1 MSDVIDESVAEL
13 ITKETAI
20 TQANAKMARFAY
32 TEAAYTADTVAG
44 VPDYSYNQ
52 EQNIPLGSSSVLETN
67 ATVLDKGVRSQA
79 SSLPRMVVNHF
90 FGRASYNL
98 NKIHDRFLAFLNT
111 FKKHLAQD
119 NNLYSATRVYTEGD
133 VCFILYT
140 FTDSSG
146 ADRKSLRMF
155 RAIYASG
162 SFSNQSPLI
171 NDEVNTT
178 YWSECDYLSSFGKP
192 NGVATLDSDGRLPYS
207 QLPESSIEYKGNWD
221 ASTNTPALAD
231 GTGTNGDFY
240 IVSVGGTQDLGSGSI
255 TFLENDRVI
264 YDGANGVWEKL
275 SGGAVKTV
283 NAKSPDSQGNVSL
296 TGADI
301 NVSASCTTKVN
312 TILEESVTEVN
323 GKCTASGCHSV
334 TLTGD
339 DIEVSG
345 SVTDTLGCV
354 ASLTG
359 AVTDIADANTATG
372 TASLALGITS
382 LVATR
387 GDLSALCTTCKDN
400 LVVAMNELYDLIASS
415 GGTPLAYFTNCYG
428 TSCCG
433 MSGNTCGNVILA
445 NGVTVSA
452 YDKCSILIG
461 VNPNTCSHTSNSAYN
476 IAIAINGRVFNGA
489 SNAILLGRDSCVANS
504 AVAIGS
510 TNRAC
515 GTSSIAI
522 GTFACGSANCSIA
535 IGKSACAKV
544 IGSVAIGNAV
554 STYEVTCGT
563 ATICVTT
570 AVGDIISGLI
580 TGDNWMIQCDMFNAL
595 STLNLNTGTHM
606 MFGCLLGCNSSCS
619 FITKCISVSTSSIS
633 IYSLR
638 EYNCSS
644 TVCCVVVNC
653 SCADCIAYCLKF
665 TIFK

>member
-1 MSDVIDESVAEL
+1 MSDIIDESVTEL

-32 TEAAYTADTVAG
+32 TEEAYTEDNAAG
-44 VPDYSYNQ
+44 VQNYSFNQ

-67 ATVLDKGVRSQA
+67 ATVLDKGLRSQA

-111 FKKHLAQD
+111 FRKHLSQD
-119 NNLYSATRVYTEGD
+119 NNLYSDSRIYTEGD

-155 RAIYASG
+155 RAVYTG
-162 SFSNQSPLI
+162 GTFSNQSPLVE
-171 NDEVNTT
+171 DEVNTT

-255 TFLENDRVI
+255 AFLENDRVI
-264 YDGANGVWEKL
+264 YDGATRVWEKL

-301 NVSASCTTKVN
+301 NVSAFCMTKVN
-312 TILEESVTEVN
+312 TILEKAVTEVN
-323 GKCTASGCHSV
+323 GKCVASNCHSV

-339 DIEVSG
+339 DIKVSG
-345 SVTDTLGCV
+345 SVTDTLGCI

-359 AVTDIADANTATG
+359 TVADITNANAATG
-372 TASLALGITS
+372 TASLALGITN
-382 LVATR
+382 LVTTR

-400 LVVAMNELYDLIASS
+400 LVVAMNELYNCIASS

-433 MSGNTCGNVILA
+433 MSGNACGNVILT
-445 NGVTVSA
+445 NGVIVSSFDVHNVFIGRCPNMCTHTA
-452 YDKCSILIG
+452 TSCCNISIGACNRVISG
-461 VNPNTCSHTSNSAYN
+461 VSN
-476 IAIAINGRVFNGA
+476 AIAIGSAITVRNHCEINIGQYFVHCAHNNGITYSGFHNGYEGVCIPDCRGGA
-489 SNAILLGRDSCVANS
+489 L
-504 AVAIGS
+504 IGS
-510 TNRAC
+510 TLAGWSFNCNLAC
-515 GTSSIAI
+515 FTPFEVFNTQAYVGTICLNSASSINPFVTDAYKP
-522 GTFACGSANCSIA
+522 T
-535 IGKSACAKV
+535 V
-544 IGSVAIGNAV
+544 MLMGSV
-554 STYEVTCGT
+554 CGRT
-563 ATICVTT
+563 
-570 AVGDIISGLI
+570 D
-580 TGDNWMIQCDMFNAL
+580 
-595 STLNLNTGTHM
+595 
-606 MFGCLLGCNSSCS
+606 
-619 FITKCISVSTSSIS
+619 
-633 IYSLR
+633 
-638 EYNCSS
+638 
-644 TVCCVVVNC
+644 
-653 SCADCIAYCLKF
+653 
-665 TIFK
+665 IFKIQACLTSPTQAALRAYPYSGGDSILLAEFDLNGNTHCIEFTQNCNISLCGLFVWS